1 MFIIWFLMMLLDR
14 PLSLLI
20 PRDKKKRLKRLR
32 LSIVMGTLALLAGC
46 GTFYSQQEVTVHPAS
61 RSGHSEETL
70 LEKPAPKWDLT
81 IPDHPAIDTWV
92 SRFSEKNHSSFQ
104 TQLDRARFY
113 AAPAQEIFVRQGLP
127 KDLIYVALVES
138 GFSPT
143 ARSHANAVGM
153 WQIVS
158 KTGNRFGL
166 EQNKWVD
173 ERRHPMKAAQAAANY
188 LSLLYDRFGSWSLA
202 LAAYNAGENA
212 VQGTLDKSGLKTFWD
227 LLDNGYL
234 PAETRDYVPK
244 VFAAVK
250 IIRNPDLYGFRLHSE
265 HFIARRETVRVPGG
279 LKLSWVGKQIGVPE
293 ELLQDCNPELCQ
305 STTPP
310 GCSNYELCL
319 PIGTGDDLLTA
330 LARQPQHEEK
340 PVGKASA
347 VPRPSAFSSYR
358 VKSGDTLSSLARRHK
373 CSVTALVALNGI
385 KPSQPLKTGQVLK
398 LPAGTP
404 STSLSKVQ
412 TKRGKESAS
421 AAGSSKTGPSNAQQ
435 KSVRSGTP
443 STSLS
448 KVQTKRGK
456 DSTSIASSSKRSPSN
471 AEMKS
476 VRYLVR
482 QGDTLSSIAG
492 RFHIPVKTLCAQNK
506 VSANHKLAPGNIL
519 IICTL
524 HPDSSQPEKKK
535 VN

>member
-1 MFIIWFLMMLLDR
+1 MFIVWFLMMLLDR

-20 PRDKKKRLKRLR
+20 PRNKKERLRRLK
-32 LSIVMGTLALLAGC
+32 LSIAIGTLALLSGC
-46 GTFYSQQEVTVHPAS
+46 GAFYSQQKVSVDHTS
-61 RSGHSEETL
+61 CLRHSEETL
-70 LEKPAPKWDLT
+70 PEEPAPKWELT
-81 IPDHPAIDTWV
+81 IPDHPAIDNWV
-92 SRFSEKNHSSFQ
+92 SRFSGKNHSSFQ
-104 TQLDRARFY
+104 TQLDRAHFY
-113 AAPAQEIFVRQGLP
+113 AAPAQEIFERKGLP

-173 ERRHPMKAAQAAANY
+173 ERRHPMKAAKAAANY
-188 LSLLYDRFGSWSLA
+188 LSLLYDQFGSWSLA

-250 IIRNPDLYGFRLHSE
+250 IIRSPDLYGFRLDSE
-265 HFIARRETVRVPGG
+265 HFIARHETVRVRGG

-293 ELLQDCNPELCQ
+293 ELLQNCNPELCQ

-319 PIGTGDDLLTA
+319 PIGTADDLLTA
-330 LARQPQHEEK
+330 LARHAQQEEK
-340 PVGKASA
+340 TVGKAA
-347 VPRPSAFSSYR
+347 MVPRSPALTSYR
-358 VKSGDTLSSLARRHK
+358 VKSGDTWSSLARRHE
-373 CSVTALVALNGI
+373 CSVTALVALNGM
-385 KPSQPLKTGQVLK
+385 KSSQPLKAGQALK
-398 LPAGTP
+398 LPSAAP
-404 STSLSKVQ
+404 SPSISKVQ
-412 TKRGKESAS
+412 AKPGKGSTSTAS
-421 AAGSSKTGPSNAQQ
+421 SSEKSPSNAQQ
-435 KSVRSGTP
+435 KSVRSAAP
-443 STSLS
+443 SPSIS
-448 KVQTKRGK
+448 KVQAKRGN
-456 DSTSIASSSKRSPSN
+456 DSTSIASSSKKSFSD
-471 AEMKS
+471 AQKS

-482 QGDTLSSIAG
+482 PGDTLSSIAG
-492 RFHIPVKTLCAQNK
+492 KFHVPVKTLCAQNR
-506 VSANHKLAPGNIL
+506 VSTNQKLTPGNIL
-519 IICTL
+519 TICTS
-524 HPDSSQPEKKK
+524 HPDSSQPEKKR

>member
-1 MFIIWFLMMLLDR
+1 MLLDR

-20 PRDKKKRLKRLR
+20 PRNKKERLRRLK

-46 GTFYSQQEVTVHPAS
+46 GAFYSPQKVSVDRTSCFRQP
-61 RSGHSEETL
+61 EETP
-70 LEKPAPKWDLT
+70 LEKPAPKWELT

-92 SRFSEKNHSSFQ
+92 SRFSEKNHSGFQ
-104 TQLDRARFY
+104 TQLDRAHFY
-113 AAPAQEIFVRQGLP
+113 AAPAQEIFERKGLP

-173 ERRHPMKAAQAAANY
+173 ERRHPMKAAKAAANY
-188 LSLLYDRFGSWSLA
+188 LSLLYDQFGSWSLA

-212 VQGTLDKSGLKTFWD
+212 IQGTLDKSGLKTFWD

-250 IIRNPDLYGFRLHSE
+250 IIRNPDRYGFRLDSE

-293 ELLQDCNPELCQ
+293 ELLQNCNPELCQ

-319 PIGTGDDLLTA
+319 PVGTADDLLTA
-330 LARQPQHEEK
+330 LARHPQQEEK
-340 PVGKASA
+340 PVGKAAALPRSSA
-347 VPRPSAFSSYR
+347 LTSYR
-358 VKSGDTLSSLARRHK
+358 VKSGDTWSSLARRHK
-373 CSVTALVALNGI
+373 CSVTTLVALNGM
-385 KPSQPLKTGQVLK
+385 KPSQPLKAGQALK
-398 LPAGTP
+398 LPAAAP
-404 STSLSKVQ
+404 SPSISKVQ
-412 TKRGKESAS
+412 AKRGKDSTSTAS
-421 AAGSSKTGPSNAQQ
+421 SSKNGPSSVQEKSVRSVAPSPSISKVQAKRGKDSTSTASSSKNGPSNAQQ
-435 KSVRSGTP
+435 KSVR
-443 STSLS
+443 
-448 KVQTKRGK
+448 
-456 DSTSIASSSKRSPSN
+456 
-471 AEMKS
+471 
-476 VRYLVR
+476 YLVR
-482 QGDTLSSIAG
+482 PGDTLSSIAG
-492 RFHIPVKTLCAQNK
+492 KFHVPVKTLCAQNK
-506 VSANHKLAPGNIL
+506 VSTNQKLAPGNIL
-519 IICTL
+519 TICTS

>member
-1 MFIIWFLMMLLDR
+1 
-14 PLSLLI
+14 
-20 PRDKKKRLKRLR
+20 
-32 LSIVMGTLALLAGC
+32 MGTLALLTGC
-46 GTFYSQQEVTVHPAS
+46 GTFYSQQKVSVNPAS
-61 RSGHSEETL
+61 PIRHSEETL

-92 SRFSEKNHSSFQ
+92 RRFSEKNHGSFQ
-104 TQLDRARFY
+104 TQLDRAHFY
-113 AAPAQEIFVRQGLP
+113 AVPAQEIFARKGLP

-166 EQNKWVD
+166 EENKWVD

-188 LSLLYDRFGSWSLA
+188 LSLLYDQFESWSLA

-212 VQGTLDKSGLKTFWD
+212 VQGALDKSGLKTFWD

-250 IIRNPDLYGFRLHSE
+250 IVRNPDLYGFRLDAE
-265 HFIARRETVRVPGG
+265 HFIARHETVRVPGG

-293 ELLQDCNPELCQ
+293 ELLQNCNPELCQ

-330 LARQPQHEEK
+330 LATHPQHEEK
-340 PVGKASA
+340 PVGKAAA
-347 VPRPSAFSSYR
+347 VPRSSALASYK
-358 VKSGDTLSSLARRHK
+358 VKSGDTWSSLARRHK
-373 CSVTALVALNGI
+373 CSVTALAALNGM
-385 KPSQPLKTGQVLK
+385 KPSQSLKAGQALN
-398 LPAGTP
+398 LPAEASSP
-404 STSLSKVQ
+404 SVSKVQ
-412 TKRGKESAS
+412 TKHGKNNTS
-421 AAGSSKTGPSNAQQ
+421 AAGSTQRSPSNAQQ
-435 KSVRSGTP
+435 KSVRSEASSP
-443 STSLS
+443 SVS
-448 KVQTKRGK
+448 KIQTKHGK
-456 DSTSIASSSKRSPSN
+456 NNTSAAGSTQRSPSS
-471 AEMKS
+471 AQQKS
-476 VRYLVR
+476 VRYLVH
-482 QGDTLSSIAG
+482 QGDTLSSIADK
-492 RFHIPVKTLCAQNK
+492 FHVPIKTLCAQNK
-506 VSANHKLAPGNIL
+506 VSPNQKLAPGNIL
-519 IICTL
+519 TICTS
-524 HPDSSQPEKKK
+524 HSDSSLSAKKK